1 MDFIESK
8 KLIEKYGIKFVKGK
22 LVKNKKELIST
33 AKKLGYPITL
43 KIISKDIS
51 HKSDVGGVQLDIQ
64 NEKEALQK
72 YNLIIK
78 NVKKKKPKAVIQGNF
93 VQQFIEGK
101 QIIVGGK
108 IDQQFGPTIL
118 FGLGGIFVELMKDV
132 SLRICPINH
141 EEAKEM
147 ISEIKG
153 YPILKGIRGEKS
165 INLKELEYVL
175 IKVNNLMM
183 KEKIKEIDINPLI
196 ANEKEVIAVDVRV
209 ID

>member
-64 NEKEALQK
+64 NKKEALQK

-78 NVKKKKPKAVIQGNF
+78 NVKKKKPKAVIQGIF

>member
-78 NVKKKKPKAVIQGNF
+78 NVKKKKPKAVIQGIF

-153 YPILKGIRGEKS
+153 YPILKGIRGEKN

>member
-78 NVKKKKPKAVIQGNF
+78 NVKKKKPKAVIQGIF